1 MPPTLART
9 TFQTSRLLE
18 FFSEKELAMQI
29 GFPKE
34 QWPLA
39 LLKELLDNALD
50 ACETAS
56 ILPDIEV
63 TLEPNRLSVRDHGPG
78 LPVKTLKR
86 SLNYLVRVSDKA
98 HYVSPSRG
106 QLGNALKCL
115 WAAPYVVHGDAG
127 SVEITTGGITHR
139 VAVTLDRIAQQ
150 PDLHHLP
157 LPDGVVKKGTLV
169 QLIWPG
175 IAGCL
180 DLEADPT
187 FYKSAATLVEEYAA
201 FNPHL
206 QVTYREPAYE
216 MTLPRTTS
224 NWHKWAPRDPTS
236 PHWYTLERLQGL
248 IAAYV
253 AEERRG
259 GRVRT
264 VREFVAE
271 FAGLSGSLKPPRVIE
286 AAGLTARTYLH
297 DLVDDGEVA
306 LEPVTAL
313 LAVMQR
319 ESRAV
324 KPVALGVLGEAHVR
338 AYLTTHGHVNPETLK
353 YHKVQGEAEGVPF
366 VLELA
371 CGMYTDDASERAQRT
386 IVGVNWTPALKPPF
400 PALQSLLGEARVDS
414 FDPVAVLV
422 HLAMPRVD
430 FTDRGKSAVALPVV
444 VREAL
449 ARGMAAVTKPWKALK
464 KQSDREDRVRQRDI
478 EHYLKQQQRQY
489 LNVKQAVYQVMEA
502 AYLEASAQ
510 GRLPANGRQIMYA
523 ARPKVQALTGG
534 KSWKKSS
541 YFTQKLL
548 PRFLEDHPE
557 LTAAWDVVFDDRGH
571 FVEPHTE
578 HRIGLGT
585 LAVRQ
590 YIGQWHAKLP
600 GDEVSMALEH
610 DYPTRG
616 PANRY
621 RFALFVEKEGFNP
634 LLEAERIAQRYDL
647 AIMSTKGMSV
657 TAARQ
662 LVEQLSAHGVTI
674 LVLHDF
680 DKSGFSIVHTLQS
693 DTRRYTFKTRP
704 KMIDLGLRLADVHAM
719 GLASERVDY
728 EGQIDPRMNLRACGA
743 TEEECQYLVRQG
755 GAWGWIGQ
763 RVELNAMTSDQFIAW
778 LERKLAAEGVK
789 KVAPNRATLAH
800 AYRRAVRQARV
811 QEAIDAALADLE
823 EEGEIAVPN
832 DLAEQLRETLDGSA
846 KSWDQV
852 LWDLVHPEDAEDTP
866 AEAQA

>member
-1 MPPTLART
+1 MPQTLARN

-18 FFSEKELAMQI
+18 FFSEKELQMQI

-34 QWPLA
+34 LWPIA
-39 LLKELLDNALD
+39 LLKEEIDNALD
-50 ACETAS
+50 AAES
-56 ILPDIEV
+56 VGRLPDLEG
-63 TLEPNRLSVRDHGPG
+63 TLEADRLSVRHHGPG

-86 SLNYLVRVSDKA
+86 SLNYHVRVSDKT
-98 HYVSPSRG
+98 YYMSPSRG

-115 WAAPYVVHGDAG
+115 YAAPYMAHGEG
-127 SVEITTGGITHR
+127 GYVEVTTGGTTHR
-139 VAVTLDRIAQQ
+139 IAVTLDRIAQQ
-150 PDLHHLP
+150 PDLRHLT
-157 LPDGVVKKGTLV
+157 LPDGVVKTGTLIT
-169 QLIWPG
+169 LIWPG
-175 IAGCL
+175 IASCL
-180 DLEADPT
+180 DLDADPT
-187 FYKSAATLVEEYAA
+187 FYKSAASLVEDYAA

-206 QVTYREPAYE
+206 RMTYREPAYE
-216 MTLPRTTS
+216 TTLPRTMTD
-224 NWHKWAPRDPTS
+224 WRKWVPRNPTS
-236 PHWYTLERLQGL
+236 PHWYTVERLRGL

-264 VREFVAE
+264 VREFIAE
-271 FAGLSGSLKPPRVIE
+271 FAGLSGSLKPPRVIA
-286 AAGLTARTYLH
+286 AAGLTPTYLH
-297 DLVDDGEVA
+297 DLVDDRDVA
-306 LEPVTAL
+306 LEPVAAL
-313 LAVMQR
+313 LTAMQG

-324 KPVALGVLGEAHVR
+324 KPSALGVLREAHVR
-338 AYLTTHGHVNPETLK
+338 THLTTHGGMNPETLR
-353 YHKVQGEAEGVPF
+353 YHKVQGIAEGLPF

-371 CGMYTDDASERAQRT
+371 CGWHTEDCADGAQRT
-386 IVGVNWTPALKPPF
+386 IIGVNWSPALKAPF
-400 PALQSLLGEARVDS
+400 PELQALLGEARVDS
-414 FDPVAVLV
+414 FDPVVVLV
-422 HLAMPRVD
+422 HLAMPRVE
-430 FTDRGKSAVALPVV
+430 FTDRGKSAVALPGT

-449 ARGMAAVTKPWKALK
+449 ARGVVAVTKPWKALK

-478 EHYLKQQQRQY
+478 DHYLRQQRRQY

-502 AYLEASAQ
+502 AYLESSAQ
-510 GRLPANGRQIMYA
+510 GRLPANARQIMYA

-557 LTAAWDVVFDDRGH
+557 LTADWDVVFDDRGH
-571 FVEPHTE
+571 FVEPHTA
-578 HRIGLGT
+578 HQIGLGT
-585 LAVRQ
+585 IAVRR
-590 YIGQWHAKLP
+590 YIGQWHAQVP
-600 GDEVSMALEH
+600 TDEGSMALAH
-610 DYPTRG
+610 DYPTMG

-704 KMIDLGLRLADVHAM
+704 KVIDLGLRLADVNTM

-728 EGQIDPRMNLRACGA
+728 EGQTNPRINLRAWGA

-755 GAWGWIGQ
+755 GPWGWTGQ
-763 RVELNAMTSDQFIAW
+763 RVELNAMASDQFIAW

-789 KVAPNRATLAH
+789 KVVPNRTTLAH

-811 QEAIDAALADLE
+811 QEAIDAVLAALE
-823 EEGEIAVPN
+823 EEGEAAVPN
-832 DLAEQLRETLDGSA
+832 DLEEHIREQLDGSA

-852 LWDLVHPEDAEDTP
+852 LWDLVTDEDLDEEEVDG
-866 AEAQA
+866 